1 MGFAHSCR
9 RTGVLPQGKGALAR
23 SGQRTAEML
32 EGLGAAF
39 VRTAKAARQWVPADG
54 GATPL
59 AELVREYFRYESTH
73 CTDSVT
79 AESLAWHL

>member
-23 SGQRTAEML
+23 SGQRTIEML
-32 EGLGAAF
+32 EGLDVAF
-39 VRTAKAARQWVPADG
+39 VRNAKAALQWVPADG

-59 AELVREYFRYESTH
+59 AELVCEYFRCTLAPPST
-73 CTDSVT
+73 
-79 AESLAWHL
+79 ALIPRAPHL